1 MGRKGAAQTKCKYQA
16 DWEDPSLH
24 PNFSTWVK
32 PVKTGSSDDVYFFS
46 CKVCYGKLSL
56 SNMGVNALT
65 SHASSKGH
73 QKKSQ
78 VVKKMNINTFLQS
91 AASSQEQ
98 SSSQEISSQEQP
110 SSSQTNGHSAPL
122 LGTEVKVLN
131 IPVGTDENKLWA
143 HFGSSGEEITN
154 IRILPVH
161 GDEAAFTTGFVAFSS
176 CSQARIAVEE
186 KNDVEFKG
194 FPLGVFINVPVW
206 EGGGSN
212 HSGAVSQ
219 WGSGVNGLSVV
230 AVHNIPE
237 STEEEALKSYCQSEA
252 DRWVATSSSEFSP
265 SIQCRPEEDGR
276 AKVRRTKA
284 AGGKE
289 ESYVWS

>member
-131 IPVGTDENKLWA
+131 IPVGTDENKLRA

-161 GDEAAFTTGFVAFSS
+161 GDEAAFTTGFVASVAAHKLELLSKKKTMLSS
-176 CSQARIAVEE
+176 RAS
-186 KNDVEFKG
+186 
-194 FPLGVFINVPVW
+194 
-206 EGGGSN
+206 
-212 HSGAVSQ
+212 
-219 WGSGVNGLSVV
+219 LS
-230 AVHNIPE
+230 E
-237 STEEEALKSYCQSEA
+237 CL
-252 DRWVATSSSEFSP
+252 
-265 SIQCRPEEDGR
+265 
-276 AKVRRTKA
+276 
-284 AGGKE
+284 
-289 ESYVWS
+289 